1 MNYAAYWDKLG
12 IAGSGLC
19 LIHCLAIPVVA
30 GALPSLGIAFLAD
43 ESVHGILAFVLIA
56 LAGLAFIPGYRRHRD
71 RRVVMLMTSGLGLI
85 LFATWGEAWID
96 LHGGGETILSITGS
110 LLLIWAHYRNHSFC
124 QACSTCTA
132 KAVK

>member
-12 IAGSGLC
+12 MAGSGLC

-43 ESVHGILAFVLIA
+43 ESVHEILAFFLIA
-56 LAGLAFIPGYRRHRD
+56 LAGLAFIPGYRRHRN
-71 RRVVMLMTSGLGLI
+71 RHVVMLMAAGLGLI
-85 LFATWGEAWID
+85 LFATWGNAWID
-96 LHGGGETILSITGS
+96 LHGVGETVLSIAGS

-124 QACSTCTA
+124 QTCSVCTA
-132 KAVK
+132 KAAQ